1 MKSLRLNLS
10 ALCPRLLLA
19 ACVCA
24 LLFFSSTFPAFAA
37 SSPKKGEPLKIEQ
50 KAETGESF
58 WVAGG
63 LYTFLKTGNDTNGQF
78 SLFDFYVPQK
88 AGPPPHIHSRDDE
101 AFYILEGDLSLQFEN
116 QTLVATP
123 GTFIYLPKH
132 HIHEFKNLGT
142 SPVHALSMTVPSGLE
157 NLFAEVGQPGTDK
170 SAPPRGN
177 YEDYRQ
183 KFKAVAPKYGV
194 EIHPE
199 ASLLSG
205 ESLSIGP
212 LASPILKGPDG
223 FAVLP
228 PNTGSPSLKEADFMY
243 AYLTTAKDT
252 QASLQ
257 IPARKQA
264 LNLKGET

>member
-1 MKSLRLNLS
+1 MKSLHSNSS
-10 ALCPRLLLA
+10 AFYAHLLLT

-24 LLFFSSTFPAFAA
+24 LIFFSSTFPAFAA
-37 SSPKKGEPLKIEQ
+37 SSLNTGASLKIEQ

-63 LYTFLKTGNDTNGQF
+63 LYTFLKTSDDTNGQF
-78 SLFDFYVPQK
+78 SLFDFYVPKK

-101 AFYILEGDLSLQFEN
+101 AFYILEGNLSLQFEN

-123 GTFIYLPKH
+123 GTFVYLPKH

-142 SPVHALSMTVPSGLE
+142 SPVHALSMTVPAGLE
-157 NLFAEVGQPGTDK
+157 NLFAEVGLSGTDK
-170 SAPPRGN
+170 SAPPVGN
-177 YEDYRQ
+177 YEEYRQ

-205 ESLSIGP
+205 ESPSIGK
-212 LASPILKGPDG
+212 LALPILEGPDG

-228 PNTGSPSLKEADFMY
+228 PNTGSPSSKKADFMF
-243 AYLTTAKDT
+243 AYLKTAREV
-252 QASLQ
+252 QASL
-257 IPARKQA
+257 
-264 LNLKGET
+264 